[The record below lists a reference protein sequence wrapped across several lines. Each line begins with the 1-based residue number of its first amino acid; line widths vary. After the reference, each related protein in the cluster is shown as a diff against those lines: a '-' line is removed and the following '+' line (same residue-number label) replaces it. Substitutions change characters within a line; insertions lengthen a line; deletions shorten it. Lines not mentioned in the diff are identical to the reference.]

1 MANLEGYKNWSKA
14 IKELTNTGIPQV
26 EISLAFN
33 DNEDFE
39 HEGYYNNIDEAIEAL
54 KKLKEYYR
62 QIVEPRCNICVY
74 NPLECN
80 GNDNYHCC
88 PHYKRAMSASYPLHD
103 LGAL

>member
-1 MANLEGYKNWSKA
+1 MICLVFVPI
-14 IKELTNTGIPQV
+14 IKEFHRMETIMDNLQV
-26 EISLAFN
+26 EISLAFSE
-33 DNEDFE
+33 NEDFE